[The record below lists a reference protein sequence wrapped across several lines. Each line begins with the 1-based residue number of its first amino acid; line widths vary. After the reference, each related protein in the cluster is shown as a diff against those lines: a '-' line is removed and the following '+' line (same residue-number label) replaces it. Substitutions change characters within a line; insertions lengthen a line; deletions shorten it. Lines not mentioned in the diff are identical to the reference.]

1 MNAPTTNA
9 SRQIQ
14 RFPGLKAFCRQQSS
28 QPSMLVSVAEST
40 TVLNKLLNGRYQVM
54 QVLGAGGFS
63 QTYLAKDI
71 HKPSNPTCV
80 VKHFKPASSDRSF
93 LQTAQRLFQTEAEI
107 LEKLGHNNQIPQLLA
122 YFEEEQNFYLIQEY
136 IDGQPLSAKIQPGCC
151 WSESQV
157 IQLLQEVLA
166 LLVFI
171 HTHGVIHRDIKPDN
185 LIQRKRDN
193 KLVLI
198 DFGSVKQI
206 RTQTVTSQGH
216 CSATIPIGTQ
226 GYMAAEQGQGNPR
239 PNSDLYALGIISVQ
253 ALTGL
258 VPTQFQLDPDTD
270 EICWQKQAKVSPD
283 LATFISKLISYHFKD
298 RYQSAIEAL
307 EALQPLTKPQPSNPS
322 SYSSIQLEA
331 PAQQL
336 LASST
341 LLSQL
346 PLSEPSQEAVFSINS
361 SEQATDAKNKSWIWA
376 GIGTGLASAVALSA
390 GISTLADKPMQDI
403 SKSNSSAQNLS
414 KSDSSLKNA
423 PDKEARTP
431 NNSNLSNPRIEK
443 PPQTIDK
450 PFTVSSPTNLNRARS
465 AREQPPSFPRERQVI
480 AATTNPPIEQP
491 QLKLTRQQP
500 SNFSKERQVIAAT
513 ANPPIEQHK
522 ITKTKA
528 ISTEK
533 LKEVAAI
540 AKLSMEKRKLNEAS
554 EALLA
559 KVKLLELITSAT
571 KSSVKKH
578 KPNETSKDVST
589 KQPKVEVI
597 ATTNLSTEEQKE
609 LTATP
614 VAPPIPKQLER
625 SPEREVLLA
634 NLQARLAANKSAQ
647 ESQTSLDFE
656 DEPAQE
662 LEQPSER
669 SPEREVL
676 LARLQARLASSS
688 MSAEELETSEDF
700 EDEPAE
706 EREISP
712 DFAQESAEELE
723 QVALPS
729 TEEQE
734 ESTATPVA
742 PPIPQQSER
751 SPEREV
757 LLANLQARLAANK
770 SAQESQTSLDFEDEP
785 AEEQEISPDFA
796 QESAEELEQVA
807 LPSTEGQEESTATPV
822 TPFAPQQSESS
833 PEREVLLARLQ
844 ARLASSSVPA
854 QEIET
859 SPEVAEESA
868 EELEQVAPP
877 LEESA
882 ETQHFSEY
890 LPETSQTSEVPVS
903 SESSPNSQI
912 HSALPSDSKNT
923 HSSVISPDGQFLV
936 GISTNNTIKIWQMD
950 TGEVLS
956 TLKGHS
962 SQVQSVAIS
971 SDGQTVVSVDADNTI
986 KNWNLHTG
994 ELLNTPTDGLE

>member
-1 MNAPTTNA
+1 MNALTTNA
-9 SRQIQ
+9 SRQVQ
-14 RFPGLKAFCRQQSS
+14 RFSGLKAFCPQQSG
-28 QPSMLVSVAEST
+28 QPSKLVSITEST
-40 TVLNKLLNGRYQVM
+40 TTVLGKLLNGRYQVM

-136 IDGQPLSAKIQPGCC
+136 IEGQSLSAKIQPGCC

-206 RTQTVTSQGH
+206 RTQTVTPQGH
-216 CSATIPIGTQ
+216 HSATIPIGTQ

-239 PNSDLYALGIISVQ
+239 PSSDLYALGVISVQ

-258 VPTQFQLDPDTD
+258 IPTQFQLDPDTD
-270 EICWQKQAKVSPD
+270 EICWQQQARVSPD
-283 LATFISKLISYHFKD
+283 LASFISKLVSYHFKD
-298 RYQSAIEAL
+298 RYQSALEAL

-322 SYSSIQLEA
+322 SYSSIQVEAPAQQLPTPSTLLSQLPLSEPSQLEA

-336 LASST
+336 STPST

-361 SEQATDAKNKSWIWA
+361 SEQATDAKNRSWIWA

-403 SKSNSSAQNLS
+403 SKPNSSEQNLS
-414 KSDSSLKNA
+414 KSDNSLKNT
-423 PDKEARTP
+423 PDKEARTL

-491 QLKLTRQQP
+491 QPKLTRQQP
-500 SNFSKERQVIAAT
+500 SNFSKEKQVIAAT
-513 ANPPIEQHK
+513 ANPSIEQHK
-522 ITKTKA
+522 ITKTKD

-533 LKEVAAI
+533 LNEIAAI

-554 EALLA
+554 EVLLA
-559 KVKLLELITSAT
+559 KVKLLELITSAA
-571 KSSVKKH
+571 KSSVEQH
-578 KPNETSKDVST
+578 KPNKTSKDVST

-609 LTATP
+609 QIATP
-614 VAPPIPKQLER
+614 IAPPIPQ
-625 SPEREVLLA
+625 
-634 NLQARLAANKSAQ
+634 Q
-647 ESQTSLDFE
+647 
-656 DEPAQE
+656 
-662 LEQPSER
+662 SER

-676 LARLQARLASSS
+676 LARLQARLAANKS
-688 MSAEELETSEDF
+688 
-700 EDEPAE
+700 
-706 EREISP
+706 
-712 DFAQESAEELE
+712 AQESETSPEVAEEPAKELE
-723 QVALPS
+723 QVTLPS

-734 ESTATPVA
+734 ESTATSVV

-757 LLANLQARLAANK
+757 LLANLQAKLA
-770 SAQESQTSLDFEDEP
+770 SSSVS
-785 AEEQEISPDFA
+785 AEELETSPEVA
-796 QESAEELEQVA
+796 EESAEELETSPEVA
-807 LPSTEGQEESTATPV
+807 EESAEEQEQVATPV
-822 TPFAPQQSESS
+822 APPIPQQSERS

-882 ETQHFSEY
+882 ETQDFSEY
-890 LPETSQTSEVPVS
+890 LPETSQTSGVPIS
-903 SESSPNSQI
+903 SESSPNSQL

-936 GISTNNTIKIWQMD
+936 GISTNNTIKIWNMH

-971 SDGQTVVSVDADNTI
+971 SDGQTIVSVDADNTI

-994 ELLNTPTDGLE
+994 ELLNTHTDGLE

>member
-1 MNAPTTNA
+1 MNAPATNA
-9 SRQIQ
+9 SRQVQ
-14 RFPGLKAFCRQQSS
+14 RFSGLKAFCRQQSG
-28 QPSMLVSVAEST
+28 QPSKLVSVAEGTT
-40 TVLNKLLNGRYQVM
+40 TVLGKLLNGRYQVM

-63 QTYLAKDI
+63 QTYLAKDN

-122 YFEEEQNFYLIQEY
+122 YFEEKQNFYLIQEY
-136 IDGQPLSAKIQPGCC
+136 IEGQPLSAKIQPGYC

-157 IQLLQEVLA
+157 IHLLQEVLA

-185 LIQRKRDN
+185 LIQRKCDR

-198 DFGSVKQI
+198 DFGSIKQI
-206 RTQTVTSQGH
+206 RTQTVTPQGH
-216 CSATIPIGTQ
+216 HSATIPIGTQ

-239 PNSDLYALGIISVQ
+239 PNSDLYALGVISVQ

-258 VPTQFQLDPDTD
+258 IPTQFPLDPDTD
-270 EICWQKQAKVSPD
+270 EICWQQQAKVSPD
-283 LATFISKLISYHFKD
+283 LASFINKLVSYHFKD

-322 SYSSIQLEA
+322 SYSYSQLEA

-336 LASST
+336 STPSTLLSQLPLSEPSQVEAPAQQLSTPST

-346 PLSEPSQEAVFSINS
+346 PLSEPSQEAIFSINS

-376 GIGTGLASAVALSA
+376 GIGTGLASAVALST

-403 SKSNSSAQNLS
+403 SKSNSSEQNLS

-423 PDKEARTP
+423 PDKEAKTP
-431 NNSNLSNPRIEK
+431 NNSNLSSPRIAK
-443 PPQTIDK
+443 PLQTINK
-450 PFTVSSPTNLNRARS
+450 PFTIDSPTDLNRAKS
-465 AREQPPSFPRERQVI
+465 PREQPPSFPRERQVI
-480 AATTNPPIEQP
+480 AATANPPVEQP
-491 QLKLTRQQP
+491 QLESTRQQT
-500 SNFSKERQVIAAT
+500 SNFPRERQVITAT

-522 ITKTKA
+522 ITKTKD

-533 LKEVAAI
+533 LKEIAAI
-540 AKLSMEKRKLNEAS
+540 AKLSMEKRKLYEAS

-559 KVKLLELITSAT
+559 KVKLLELITSTA
-571 KSSVKKH
+571 KSSAEKQKLN
-578 KPNETSKDVST
+578 KTSKDVST

-597 ATTNLSTEEQKE
+597 ATTNLSTREQEEQI
-609 LTATP
+609 ATP
-614 VAPPIPKQLER
+614 VAPPIQQL
-625 SPEREVLLA
+625 
-634 NLQARLAANKSAQ
+634 
-647 ESQTSLDFE
+647 
-656 DEPAQE
+656 
-662 LEQPSER
+662 SER

-676 LARLQARLASSS
+676 LARLQARLSPSSV
-688 MSAEELETSEDF
+688 SAEELETS
-700 EDEPAE
+700 
-706 EREISP
+706 P
-712 DFAQESAEELE
+712 DFAQESVQEIE

-734 ESTATPVA
+734 EQIITPDNS
-742 PPIPQQSER
+742 PPI
-751 SPEREV
+751 
-757 LLANLQARLAANK
+757 
-770 SAQESQTSLDFEDEP
+770 
-785 AEEQEISPDFA
+785 
-796 QESAEELEQVA
+796 
-807 LPSTEGQEESTATPV
+807 QEEPEAL
-822 TPFAPQQSESS
+822 

-844 ARLASSSVPA
+844 ARLSPSSVSAEELETSPDFLDESV
-854 QEIET
+854 QEIEQVTLPSTEKQEEQTTTPDNSPPTQEEPEALPEREVSLARLQARLSPSSVSAEELET
-859 SPEVAEESA
+859 SPDFAEESA
-868 EELEQVAPP
+868 EEQEQVALP

-882 ETQHFSEY
+882 KTQHFSES
-890 LPETSQTSEVPVS
+890 LPETSQTSAVPIS

-912 HSALPSDSKNT
+912 HSAPPSDSKNT

-936 GISTNNTIKIWQMD
+936 GISTNNTIKIWNMD